1 MKKVKPHKS
10 AVYFLFHHSFVT
22 KVWCRSRSI
31 STLGNMFD
39 SRVALVLE
47 LTPLTDDDPD
57 TVALVLELL
66 LDIFLRDRAEL

>member
-1 MKKVKPHKS
+1 MPVPTP
-10 AVYFLFHHSFVT
+10 LT
-22 KVWCRSRSI
+22 DDDPD
-31 STLGNMFD
+31 T
-39 SRVALVLE
+39 VALALE